1 MVNVN
6 MNIAGGKNKSLYF
19 KPNCNVYH
27 INLPVTI
34 QVIKLEAPVQFFI
47 NCNTIVMILYMIQY
61 SGSEMAL
68 TNSLVPVM
76 AMVKVSMRSLGLILP
91 ELLVS
96 RARKMFLSTISA
108 SHLIND

>member
-1 MVNVN
+1 MENVN

-68 TNSLVPVM
+68 
-76 AMVKVSMRSLGLILP
+76 
-91 ELLVS
+91 
-96 RARKMFLSTISA
+96 
-108 SHLIND
+108 